1 MRLTAAQ
8 IRAARAAAKL
18 SVRTLAES
26 SGVSPNTIVRLEQG
40 YDALGDTWD
49 KVRRTLEEAGVEF
62 GEDGW
67 VRLRKED

>member
-18 SVRTLAES
+18 SVRGLAEK

-40 YDALGDTWD
+40 YDALGDTWA
-49 KVRRTLEEAGVEF
+49 KVRAALEDAGVEF
-62 GEDGW
+62 GADGW
-67 VRLRKED
+67 VRLQKED